1 MDDSEASPE
10 DIKVLTDLGQLLID
24 AILQDEPL
32 EKINSLIDAGA
43 PLWYQTEDEGLS
55 ALHAAVHKEDFDLAK
70 MLLGKG
76 AIWNAGR
83 YASTASS
90 SRFPAHRDRA

>member
-1 MDDSEASPE
+1 MDDSEASE

-43 PLWYQTEDEGLS
+43 PLWYQTDDEGLS
-55 ALHAAVHKEDFDLAK
+55 ALHAAVHKEDYDLAK
-70 MLLGKG
+70 MLLAKG

-83 YASTASS
+83 CASPTSSSGSTAN
-90 SRFPAHRDRA
+90 RDSG